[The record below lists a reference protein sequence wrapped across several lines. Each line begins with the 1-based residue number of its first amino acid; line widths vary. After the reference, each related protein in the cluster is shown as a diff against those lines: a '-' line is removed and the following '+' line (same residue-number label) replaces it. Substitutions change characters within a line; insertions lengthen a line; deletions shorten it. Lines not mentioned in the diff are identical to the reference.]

1 MTFYLILLSLLVG
14 FGFLLKLIVPD
25 KKLFD
30 KLYLGVTFIVLTT
43 VSSIRFAVG
52 YDYLYIYT
60 PTFEEI
66 LSFSF
71 LELFTN
77 EQRHELGYVLLQYLV
92 SIISDDFRVLYFVTS
107 FIIVGLVCLFFYKY
121 SDDKILSVF
130 LYISLGLFYSSM
142 NFIRQNIAAL
152 LVSFAFMQIKEKKL
166 LNYLI
171 LVISAGFFHKSA
183 FFMLPFYFV
192 LQFKFCNIII
202 LAYCFVAILIL
213 LYSNP
218 LIYFAIDKFFPWYIL
233 DVNNLAFIEQGIP
246 WYYIIVPFAIFIFVY
261 IYKNQFDDNEQ
272 VMLNISFF
280 NLFFFILG
288 WKHFIIE
295 RFALF
300 VQFLIIL
307 LIGTLVSKVE
317 YLNYYNLKFAYGGLS
332 ANFYKSL
339 PYLVVFVLA
348 TGLHLVLLSYDGHSV
363 LPYQTI
369 FGELYNRYILI
380 TS

>member
-1 MTFYLILLSLLVG
+1 MTFYLILLSSLVG

-52 YDYLYIYT
+52 YDYLYIYV
-60 PTFEEI
+60 PAFDDI
-66 LSFSF
+66 VGLSF
-71 LELFTN
+71 LEIFTN

-92 SIISDDFRVLYFVTS
+92 CVISDDFRLLYFVTS
-107 FIIVGLVCLFFYKY
+107 FIIFGLVCLFFYKY
-121 SDDKILSVF
+121 SNDKILSVF

-166 LNYLI
+166 LNFII
-171 LVISAGFFHKSA
+171 LVIFAGFFHKSA

-192 LQFKFCNIII
+192 LQFKFSNFIIVS
-202 LAYCFVAILIL
+202 YCTITVLIL
-213 LYSNP
+213 LYSTP
-218 LIYFAIDKFFPWYIL
+218 LIYFAVDKFFPWYLNNSI
-233 DVNNLAFIEQGIP
+233 NLAFIEQGIP
-246 WYYIIVPFAIFIFVY
+246 WYYLIVPFSIFVFVY
-261 IYKNQFDDNEQ
+261 IYKNQFDDDEHFQ
-272 VMLNISFF
+272 LNISFF
-280 NLFFFILG
+280 SLFFFVLG

-295 RFALF
+295 RFTLF
-300 VQFLIIL
+300 FQFLVII
-307 LIGTLVSKVE
+307 LIGTIVSKVNS
-317 YLNYYNLKFAYGGLS
+317 LNHYNLKFVYNGLS

-339 PYLVVFVLA
+339 PYLVIFVLA
-348 TGLHLVLLSYDGHSV
+348 TGLHCLLLFDDGHSV

-380 TS
+380 AS